1 MQQRPNF
8 SQPPKPGGGSGGGQG
23 RFNRFAKLR
32 RPMRE
37 HRINEDITE
46 SQVRLVGE
54 KGTEL
59 LSTRD
64 ALQRARSQ
72 NVDLV
77 EITKG
82 QEVPIVRLV
91 DYGKFKFEKAKKEK
105 EAKKKQK
112 VIQIKEIKM
121 GPKIDVGDFDRKAKE
136 AIGFL
141 NEGDNV
147 KVTMKFRGREMQHT
161 ALGAEK
167 LTEFYTKVAEAA
179 HMDKKPN
186 LEGRMMSMTLRSKGA
201 KPKPAAPAA
210 APAAAPTA
218 VPATATTAEPG

>member
-8 SQPPKPGGGSGGGQG
+8 SPPRSPDGGGGQG

-32 RPMRE
+32 RPTRE

-46 SQVRLVGE
+46 SQVRIVGD

-64 ALQRARSQ
+64 ALARARAQ
-72 NVDLV
+72 GVDLV

-82 QEVPIVRLV
+82 QEVPIVRLI

-121 GPKIDVGDFDRKAKE
+121 GPKIDTGDFDRKCKE
-136 AIGFL
+136 AISFL
-141 NEGDNV
+141 SEGDNV

-161 ALGAEK
+161 ALGVEK
-167 LTEFYTKVAEAA
+167 LTDFYNKVAEFA

-186 LEGRMMSMTLRSKGA
+186 LEGRIMSMTMRSKGA
-201 KPKPAAPAA
+201 KPKVAA
-210 APAAAPTA
+210 APGQPAEKAAATEAAPK
-218 VPATATTAEPG
+218 PQG

>member
-8 SQPPKPGGGSGGGQG
+8 SPPRSPDGGGGGQG

-32 RPMRE
+32 RPTRE

-46 SQVRLVGE
+46 PQVRLVGE
-54 KGTEL
+54 QGAEL

-64 ALQRARSQ
+64 ALARARAQ
-72 NVDLV
+72 GVDLV

-121 GPKIDVGDFDRKAKE
+121 GPKIDTGDFERKCKE
-136 AIGFL
+136 AISFL
-141 NEGDNV
+141 SEGDNV

-161 ALGAEK
+161 ALGVEK
-167 LTEFYTKVAEAA
+167 LTEFYNKIAEYA

-186 LEGRMMSMTLRSKGA
+186 LEGRIMSMTLRSKGA
-201 KPKPAAPAA
+201 KPKPAAPAEK
-210 APAAAPTA
+210 PAAT
-218 VPATATTAEPG
+218 VTTPKPQGS

>member
-8 SQPPKPGGGSGGGQG
+8 SPPRSPDGGGGGQG

-32 RPMRE
+32 RPTRE

-46 SQVRLVGE
+46 PQVRLVGE

-59 LSTRD
+59 IATRD
-64 ALQRARSQ
+64 ALARARAQ
-72 NVDLV
+72 GVDLV

-82 QEVPIVRLV
+82 QDVPVVRLV

-121 GPKIDVGDFDRKAKE
+121 GPKIDTGDFDRKCKE
-136 AIGFL
+136 AIAFL
-141 NEGDNV
+141 SEGDNV

-161 ALGAEK
+161 ALGVEK
-167 LTEFYTKVAEAA
+167 LTEFYNKVADYA
-179 HMDKKPN
+179 HLDKKPN
-186 LEGRMMSMTLRSKGA
+186 LEGRMMSMTMRSKGV
-201 KPKPAAPAA
+201 KPKPAAPPADKAPA
-210 APAAAPTA
+210 APAADA
-218 VPATATTAEPG
+218 ATKPQV

>member
-8 SQPPKPGGGSGGGQG
+8 PPPKKPAGDGGGGQG

-32 RPMRE
+32 RPSRE

-46 SQVRLVGE
+46 SQVRVIGDA
-54 KGTEL
+54 GAEL

-64 ALQRARSQ
+64 ALQRAKSQ
-72 NVDLV
+72 GVDLV

-105 EAKKKQK
+105 EAKKKQT

-147 KVTMKFRGREMQHT
+147 KITMKFRGREMQHT

-167 LTEFYTKVAEAA
+167 LTEFYTKVAESA

-201 KPKPAAPAA
+201 KPKPKSAEAPAAPAA
-210 APAAAPTA
+210 EKPAAPAAT
-218 VPATATTAEPG
+218 

>member
-8 SQPPKPGGGSGGGQG
+8 SPPKKSVGGGSG
-23 RFNRFAKLR
+23 RFNRFSRGR
-32 RPMRE
+32 RPARE
-37 HRINEDITE
+37 HRLNDEITE
-46 SQVRLVGE
+46 SQVRVISD

-64 ALQRARSQ
+64 ALARAKAEG
-72 NVDLV
+72 VDLV

-82 QEVPIVRLV
+82 QDVPVVRLV

-121 GPKIDVGDFDRKAKE
+121 GPKIDTGDFDRKCKE
-136 AIGFL
+136 AIQFL
-141 NEGDNV
+141 SEGDNV

-161 ALGAEK
+161 ALGVEK
-167 LTEFYTKVAEAA
+167 LNEFHAKVGEFA

-186 LEGRMMSMTLRSKGA
+186 LEGRIMSMTLRSKGA
-201 KPKPAAPAA
+201 KPKGNTP
-210 APAAAPTA
+210 
-218 VPATATTAEPG
+218 VEK

>member
-8 SQPPKPGGGSGGGQG
+8 SPPRSPDGGGGGQG

-32 RPMRE
+32 RPTRE

-46 SQVRLVGE
+46 PQVRLVGE
-54 KGTEL
+54 QGAEL

-64 ALQRARSQ
+64 ALARARAQ
-72 NVDLV
+72 GVDLV

-121 GPKIDVGDFDRKAKE
+121 GPKIDTGDFERKCKE
-136 AIGFL
+136 AISFL
-141 NEGDNV
+141 SEGDNV

-161 ALGAEK
+161 ALGVEK
-167 LTEFYTKVAEAA
+167 LTEFYNKIAEYA

-186 LEGRMMSMTLRSKGA
+186 LEGRIMSMTLRSKGA
-201 KPKPAAPAA
+201 KPKPAAPAEK
-210 APAAAPTA
+210 PAATL
-218 VPATATTAEPG
+218 TTPKPQG

>member
-1 MQQRPNF
+1 MQQRPSF
-8 SQPPKPGGGSGGGQG
+8 PPPKKPPGSGGGGGGG
-23 RFNRFAKLR
+23 RFNRFSKIR
-32 RPMRE
+32 RPTRE

-46 SQVRLVGE
+46 GQVRIIGE
-54 KGTEL
+54 KGAEV

-64 ALQRARSQ
+64 ALARARSQ
-72 NVDLV
+72 GVDLV

-82 QEVPIVRLV
+82 QDVPVVRLV

-121 GPKIDVGDFDRKAKE
+121 GPKIDTGDFDRKCKE
-136 AIGFL
+136 AINFL
-141 NEGDNV
+141 HEGDNV

-161 ALGAEK
+161 ALGVER

-179 HMDKKPN
+179 HLDKKPN
-186 LEGRMMSMTLRSKGA
+186 LEGRLMSMTLRSKGA
-201 KPKPAAPAA
+201 KPKAA
-210 APAAAPTA
+210 AP
-218 VPATATTAEPG
+218 VATATPA

>member
-8 SQPPKPGGGSGGGQG
+8 SPPRSPDGGGGGQG

-32 RPMRE
+32 RPTRE

-59 LSTRD
+59 ISTRD
-64 ALQRARSQ
+64 ALARAKAQ
-72 NVDLV
+72 GIDLV

-121 GPKIDVGDFDRKAKE
+121 GPKIDTGDFDRKCKE
-136 AIGFL
+136 AISFL
-141 NEGDNV
+141 SEGDNV

-161 ALGAEK
+161 ALGVEK
-167 LTEFYTKVAEAA
+167 LTDFYNKVAEYA

-186 LEGRMMSMTLRSKGA
+186 LEGRIMSMTMRSKGA
-201 KPKPAAPAA
+201 KPKAAAAPAEKPAAPA
-210 APAAAPTA
+210 PE
-218 VPATATTAEPG
+218 ATPKPQA

>member
-8 SQPPKPGGGSGGGQG
+8 SPPRSPDGGGGGQG

-32 RPMRE
+32 RPTRE

-46 SQVRLVGE
+46 PQVRLVGE
-54 KGTEL
+54 QGAEL

-64 ALQRARSQ
+64 ALARARAQ
-72 NVDLV
+72 GVDLV

-121 GPKIDVGDFDRKAKE
+121 GPKIDTGDFERKCKE
-136 AIGFL
+136 AISFL
-141 NEGDNV
+141 SEGDNV

-161 ALGAEK
+161 ALGVEK
-167 LTEFYTKVAEAA
+167 LTEFYNKIAEYA

-186 LEGRMMSMTLRSKGA
+186 LEGRIMSMTLRSKGA
-201 KPKPAAPAA
+201 KPKPAAPAEK
-210 APAAAPTA
+210 PAAT
-218 VPATATTAEPG
+218 VTTPKPQG

>member
-8 SQPPKPGGGSGGGQG
+8 PPPKKPAGDGGGGQG

-32 RPMRE
+32 RPTRE

-46 SQVRLVGE
+46 SQVRVIGE
-54 KGTEL
+54 TGAEL

-64 ALQRARSQ
+64 ALQRAKSQ
-72 NVDLV
+72 GVDLV

-82 QEVPIVRLV
+82 QDVPIVRLV

-121 GPKIDVGDFDRKAKE
+121 GPKIDTGDFDRKAKE
-136 AIGFL
+136 AISFL

-161 ALGAEK
+161 ALGVEK
-167 LTEFYTKVAEAA
+167 LNDFYSKVAESA
-179 HMDKKPN
+179 HMDKRPN
-186 LEGRMMSMTLRSKGA
+186 LEGRMMSMTLRSKGV
-201 KPKPAAPAA
+201 KPKPKTAEAPAAEAAAKPAAPAA
-210 APAAAPTA
+210 D
-218 VPATATTAEPG
+218 

>member
-8 SQPPKPGGGSGGGQG
+8 PPPRKPPGEGGGGGQG
-23 RFNRFAKLR
+23 RFNRFSKLR
-32 RPMRE
+32 RPTRE

-46 SQVRLVGE
+46 SQVRIIGE
-54 KGTEL
+54 KGAEI

-64 ALQRARSQ
+64 ALQRAKAQ
-72 NVDLV
+72 GVDLV

-201 KPKPAAPAA
+201 KPKPAPAA
-210 APAAAPTA
+210 APAATTETA
-218 VPATATTAEPG
+218 PATTPAPQG

>member
-8 SQPPKPGGGSGGGQG
+8 PPPKKPTGDGGGGQG

-32 RPMRE
+32 RPTRE

-46 SQVRLVGE
+46 SQVRVIGDS
-54 KGTEL
+54 GAEL

-64 ALQRARSQ
+64 ALQRAKSQ
-72 NVDLV
+72 GVDLV

-82 QEVPIVRLV
+82 QDVPIVRLV

-121 GPKIDVGDFDRKAKE
+121 GPKIDTGDFDRKAKE

-161 ALGAEK
+161 ALGVEK
-167 LTEFYTKVAEAA
+167 LNDFYTKVAESA

-201 KPKPAAPAA
+201 KPKPKTQEAPAAEPAAAEKPAAPAA
-210 APAAAPTA
+210 N
-218 VPATATTAEPG
+218 

>member
-8 SQPPKPGGGSGGGQG
+8 PPPKKPSGDGGGGQG

-32 RPMRE
+32 RPTRE

-46 SQVRLVGE
+46 SQVRVIGDS
-54 KGTEL
+54 GAEL

-64 ALQRARSQ
+64 ALQRAKSQ
-72 NVDLV
+72 GVDLV

-105 EAKKKQK
+105 EARKKQK

-121 GPKIDVGDFDRKAKE
+121 GPKIDTGDFDRKAKE
-136 AIGFL
+136 AINFL

-161 ALGAEK
+161 ALGVEK
-167 LTEFYTKVAEAA
+167 LNDFYTKVSESA

-201 KPKPAAPAA
+201 KPKAKTQEAPAA
-210 APAAAPTA
+210 EPAAAEK
-218 VPATATTAEPG
+218 PAASAAN

>member
-8 SQPPKPGGGSGGGQG
+8 PPPKKPAGDGGGGQG

-32 RPMRE
+32 RPTRE

-46 SQVRLVGE
+46 SQVRVIGE
-54 KGTEL
+54 TGAEL

-64 ALQRARSQ
+64 ALQRAKSQ
-72 NVDLV
+72 GVDLV

-121 GPKIDVGDFDRKAKE
+121 GPKIDTGDFDRKAKE
-136 AIGFL
+136 AISFL

-161 ALGAEK
+161 ALGVEK
-167 LTEFYTKVAEAA
+167 LNDFYNKVAESA

-186 LEGRMMSMTLRSKGA
+186 LEGRMMSMTLRSKGV
-201 KPKPAAPAA
+201 KPKPKTAEAPAAEAAAKPAAPAA
-210 APAAAPTA
+210 N
-218 VPATATTAEPG
+218 

>member
-8 SQPPKPGGGSGGGQG
+8 SPPRSPDGGGGGQG

-32 RPMRE
+32 RPTRE
-37 HRINEDITE
+37 HRINDDITE

-59 LSTRD
+59 ISTRD
-64 ALQRARSQ
+64 ALARAKAQ
-72 NVDLV
+72 GVDLV

-82 QEVPIVRLV
+82 QAVPIVRLV

-121 GPKIDVGDFDRKAKE
+121 GPKIDTGDFDRKCKE
-136 AIGFL
+136 AISFL
-141 NEGDNV
+141 SEGDNV

-161 ALGAEK
+161 ALGVEK
-167 LTEFYTKVAEAA
+167 LTDFYNKVAEYA

-186 LEGRMMSMTLRSKGA
+186 LEGRIMSMTMRSKGA
-201 KPKPAAPAA
+201 RPKVAA
-210 APAAAPTA
+210 APATEKPAASEAAPKTQ
-218 VPATATTAEPG
+218 G

>member
-8 SQPPKPGGGSGGGQG
+8 SPPRNPSGEGGGGQG

-32 RPMRE
+32 RPTRE

-46 SQVRLVGE
+46 SKVRIIGE
-54 KGTEL
+54 KGAEI
-59 LSTRD
+59 LSTQD
-64 ALQRARSQ
+64 ALARARSQ
-72 NVDLV
+72 GVDLV

-82 QEVPIVRLV
+82 QEVPVVRLV

-121 GPKIDVGDFDRKAKE
+121 GPKIDTGDFDRKAKE
-136 AIGFL
+136 AINFL

-161 ALGAEK
+161 ALGVEK
-167 LTEFYTKVAEAA
+167 LNDFYNKVSESA

-186 LEGRMMSMTLRSKGA
+186 LEGRMMSMTLRSKGVKV
-201 KPKPAAPAA
+201 KPAATTAAPAAPA
-210 APAAAPTA
+210 PASPSN
-218 VPATATTAEPG
+218 G